1 MKISTEDKIKGNCH
15 EVKGAVKEAVGKA
28 TNNCCLEAKGKIEKN
43 VGKLQHHVGVAEDA
57 AEKLDK

>member
-1 MKISTEDKIKGNCH
+1 MKISTEDKIKGSCH

-43 VGKLQHHVGVAEDA
+43 VGKLQHHVGVAEEA